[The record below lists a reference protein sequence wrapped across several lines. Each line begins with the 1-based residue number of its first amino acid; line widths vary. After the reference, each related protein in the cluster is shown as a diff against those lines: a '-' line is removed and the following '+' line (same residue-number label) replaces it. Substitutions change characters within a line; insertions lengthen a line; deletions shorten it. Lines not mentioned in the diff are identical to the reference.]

1 MPSMAD
7 RAGTLASA
15 RPMPDDRPASHEDL
29 LALADALL
37 AEAGEVRKQW
47 ADLHRAL
54 RGEPEETAAPEAR
67 RRESRREAP
76 AADPRRLIAVE
87 MMLAGRSRGEVE
99 QHLRR
104 EYGDA
109 AADEILAEVYGN

>member
-1 MPSMAD
+1 
-7 RAGTLASA
+7 
-15 RPMPDDRPASHEDL
+15 MPDDRPASQQDL

-37 AEAGEVRKQW
+37 AEAGEVRRQW

-54 RGEPEETAAPEAR
+54 RGEPQEQASQEVR
-67 RRESRREAP
+67 RREAREANP
-76 AADPRRLIAVE
+76 GADPRRLVAVE

-109 AADEILAEVYGN
+109 AADEILAEVYGD